1 MEVKNRDND
10 NQQQQGQQEQQ
21 EQQGTNAAQLDIA
34 PLVEEIKAYRAENAA
49 LRESVESLRKAIQ
62 ASNRAQGGASGGVTA
77 EAALK
82 KFFN

>member
-1 MEVKNRDND
+1 MDTE
-10 NQQQQGQQEQQ
+10 NQEQQGQQEPQ
-21 EQQGTNAAQLDIA
+21 EPQGTNAAQLDIA
-34 PLVEEIKAYRAENAA
+34 AVVEEMKAYRAENAA

-62 ASNRAQGGASGGVTA
+62 ASNRSQGGASGGVTA

>member
-1 MEVKNRDND
+1 MDDENKE
-10 NQQQQGQQEQQ
+10 QQGQQGQQEQQ
-21 EQQGTNAAQLDIA
+21 GQQLDIA

-62 ASNRAQGGASGGVTA
+62 ASNRAQGGVSGGVTA
-77 EAALK
+77 ESALK

>member
-1 MEVKNRDND
+1 MDNE
-10 NQQQQGQQEQQ
+10 NQGQQEHQ
-21 EQQGTNAAQLDIA
+21 EQQGMNAAQLDMA
-34 PLVEEIKAYRAENAA
+34 ALVEEMKAYRAENAA

>member
-1 MEVKNRDND
+1 MDNE
-10 NQQQQGQQEQQ
+10 NQEQQ
-21 EQQGTNAAQLDIA
+21 EQQGTNAAPIDIA

-77 EAALK
+77 DSALK

>member
-1 MEVKNRDND
+1 MDDE
-10 NQQQQGQQEQQ
+10 NQQQ
-21 EQQGTNAAQLDIA
+21 EQQGQQGQQVTNTAQLDIA

-62 ASNRAQGGASGGVTA
+62 ASNRAQGGASGTVTA
-77 EAALK
+77 ESALK

>member
-1 MEVKNRDND
+1 MDNE
-10 NQQQQGQQEQQ
+10 NQGQQEQQ
-21 EQQGTNAAQLDIA
+21 EQQGTNSAQIDMAA
-34 PLVEEIKAYRAENAA
+34 LVEEMKAYRAENAA

>member
-1 MEVKNRDND
+1 MDDE
-10 NQQQQGQQEQQ
+10 NQGQQGQQEQQ
-21 EQQGTNAAQLDIA
+21 GQQGQQLDIA

-62 ASNRAQGGASGGVTA
+62 ASNRAQGGGSGTVTA
-77 EAALK
+77 ESALK

>member
-1 MEVKNRDND
+1 MDNE
-10 NQQQQGQQEQQ
+10 NQAQQEQQ

-34 PLVEEIKAYRAENAA
+34 PLVEEMKAYRAENAA

-62 ASNRAQGGASGGVTA
+62 ASNRAQGGVGGTVTA
-77 EAALK
+77 ESALK

>member
-1 MEVKNRDND
+1 MDDEIR
-10 NQQQQGQQEQQ
+10 GQQEQK
-21 EQQGTNAAQLDIA
+21 EQQGQQLDIA

-62 ASNRAQGGASGGVTA
+62 ASNRAQGGGSGTVTA
-77 EAALK
+77 ESALK

>member
-1 MEVKNRDND
+1 MDDE
-10 NQQQQGQQEQQ
+10 NQGQQGQQ
-21 EQQGTNAAQLDIA
+21 GTNPAQLDIA

-77 EAALK
+77 ESALK

>member
-1 MEVKNRDND
+1 MDDENK
-10 NQQQQGQQEQQ
+10 EQQ
-21 EQQGTNAAQLDIA
+21 EQQGQQGQQGQQLDIA

-62 ASNRAQGGASGGVTA
+62 ASNRAQGGGSATVTA

>member
-1 MEVKNRDND
+1 MDNE
-10 NQQQQGQQEQQ
+10 NQGQQEQQ
-21 EQQGTNAAQLDIA
+21 EQQGTNAAQLDMA
-34 PLVEEIKAYRAENAA
+34 ALVEEMKAYRAENAA

>member
-1 MEVKNRDND
+1 MDNE
-10 NQQQQGQQEQQ
+10 NQEQQEQQ
-21 EQQGTNAAQLDIA
+21 EQQGQQGQQLDIA

-62 ASNRAQGGASGGVTA
+62 ASNRAQGGGSGTVTA
-77 EAALK
+77 ESALK

>member
-1 MEVKNRDND
+1 MDNE
-10 NQQQQGQQEQQ
+10 NQEQQ
-21 EQQGTNAAQLDIA
+21 EQQGQQLDIA

-62 ASNRAQGGASGGVTA
+62 ASNRAQGGGSGTVTA
-77 EAALK
+77 DSALK

>member
-1 MEVKNRDND
+1 MDNE
-10 NQQQQGQQEQQ
+10 NQEQQGQQ
-21 EQQGTNAAQLDIA
+21 EQQGTNAAQFDMA
-34 PLVEEIKAYRAENAA
+34 AFVEEMKAYRAENAA

-62 ASNRAQGGASGGVTA
+62 ASNRSQGGASGGVTA

>member
-1 MEVKNRDND
+1 MDNE
-10 NQQQQGQQEQQ
+10 NQGQQEQQ
-21 EQQGTNAAQLDIA
+21 EQQGTNAAQIDIA

>member
-1 MEVKNRDND
+1 MDNE
-10 NQQQQGQQEQQ
+10 NQGQQGQQEQQ
-21 EQQGTNAAQLDIA
+21 EQQGTNPAQLDIA

-62 ASNRAQGGASGGVTA
+62 ASNRAQGGGSGTVTA
-77 EAALK
+77 ESALK

>member
-1 MEVKNRDND
+1 MDNE
-10 NQQQQGQQEQQ
+10 NQGQQEQQ
-21 EQQGTNAAQLDIA
+21 EQQGTNAAQLDMA
-34 PLVEEIKAYRAENAA
+34 AFVEEMKAYRAENAA

-62 ASNRAQGGASGGVTA
+62 ASNRSQGGAGGTVTA

>member
-1 MEVKNRDND
+1 MDNE
-10 NQQQQGQQEQQ
+10 NQQQEQQ
-21 EQQGTNAAQLDIA
+21 EQQGQQGTNAQIDMAA
-34 PLVEEIKAYRAENAA
+34 FVEEMKAYRAENAA

-62 ASNRAQGGASGGVTA
+62 ASNRSQGGASGGVTA

>member
-1 MEVKNRDND
+1 MDNE
-10 NQQQQGQQEQQ
+10 NQEHQEQQ
-21 EQQGTNAAQLDIA
+21 EQQGTNTAQIDMAAF
-34 PLVEEIKAYRAENAA
+34 VEEMKAYRAENAA

-62 ASNRAQGGASGGVTA
+62 ASNRSQGGASGGVTA